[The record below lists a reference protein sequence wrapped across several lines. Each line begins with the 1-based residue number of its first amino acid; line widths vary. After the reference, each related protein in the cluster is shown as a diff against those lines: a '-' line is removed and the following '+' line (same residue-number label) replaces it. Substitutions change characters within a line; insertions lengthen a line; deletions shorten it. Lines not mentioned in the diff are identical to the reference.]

1 MVPTLNH
8 QTARG
13 IGETMNKLEKI
24 HRNLAEQLREKDA
37 EIARLT
43 RERDA
48 ARDALE
54 PFAARV
60 RDDGSIVSGRIPDD
74 DLRQARAALSP
85 SESPRP

>member
-1 MVPTLNH
+1 MSEMLGRLH
-8 QTARG
+8 GDLEDARSEERD
-13 IGETMNKLEKI
+13 IA
-24 HRNLAEQLREKDA
+24 RVYVDDLRAALKQ
-37 EIARLT
+37 IARLT

>member
-1 MVPTLNH
+1 MLGRLH
-8 QTARG
+8 GDLEDARSEERD
-13 IGETMNKLEKI
+13 IA
-24 HRNLAEQLREKDA
+24 RVYVDDLRAALKQ
-37 EIARLT
+37 IARLT